1 MKSDSR
7 EIIGDVVRSVGLGL
21 FLVGV
26 AIFLQGPG
34 LKFIYFAF

>member
-1 MKSDSR
+1 MNTR
-7 EIIGDVVRSVGLGL
+7 ELVGDVGRSVAVGAL
-21 FLVGV
+21 LVAV